1 MESEPQP
8 QHYNA
13 TQKCRAE
20 TVRKIHEILDYPS
33 DTVLVVIFGSIHCC
47 PCTSRDVRI
56 MRKIYGEY
64 KLHQRKVCQTI
75 H

>member
-13 TQKCRAE
+13 TQKRRAE
-20 TVRKIHEILDYPS
+20 TVRKIHEILDHPS
-33 DTVLVVIFGSIHCC
+33 DAVLVVIFDTIHCC
-47 PCTSRDVRI
+47 PYTSRDVRI

-64 KLHQRKVCQTI
+64 ELHQRKVCQTI